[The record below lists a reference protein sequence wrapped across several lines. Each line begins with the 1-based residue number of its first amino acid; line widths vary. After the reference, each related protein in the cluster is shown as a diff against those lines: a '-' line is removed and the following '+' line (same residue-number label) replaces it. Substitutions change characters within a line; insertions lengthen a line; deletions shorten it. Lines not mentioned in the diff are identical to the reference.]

1 VNKLFCL
8 GVLLA
13 GFGVCLGCGDQAA
26 TSSGDATTTDSP
38 AYEQQM
44 TDGTEPSTE
53 VVEETV
59 VEVTEEAAPAP
70 EAPAAEAPA
79 AKAPA
84 AKAPAAEAP
93 AAEAPAAE
101 APAAQ

>member
-1 VNKLFCL
+1 MNKLFCL

-44 TDGTEPSTE
+44 TDGTE

-84 AKAPAAEAP
+84 A
-93 AAEAPAAE
+93 EAPAAE

>member
-13 GFGVCLGCGDQAA
+13 GFGVCIGCGDQAA

-44 TDGTEPSTE
+44 TDGTEPSA
-53 VVEETV
+53 
-59 VEVTEEAAPAP
+59 EAA

-79 AKAPA
+79 AEAPA
-84 AKAPAAEAP
+84 AEAPAAEAPAAEAPAAEAP